1 MSDTGKITKVSQWA
15 GLTLLALLFA
25 VWPVVHTISLRDL
38 LLVLS
43 TGVFAYLAVHA
54 HPSRWWSHIEWPVG
68 LYTALTLW
76 MLVVALF
83 ISAETTWSLGEIRGQ
98 WLKAMLALLT
108 GGLAA
113 FSIQQAPTVQR
124 TTVTLIF
131 VTLLLHVVYVDYLGL
146 KMLLESGRIFRQ
158 LAGGLTQGPDTSN
171 YLTNMLLVLLLAE
184 TFIRLTYRQRYLPLP
199 NVALFVVILLTLF
212 SAYAEGVRNGIV
224 EIACVLLVF
233 AVLFVLENRQRMGKA
248 TIALIVS
255 LVFVVPGVFS
265 YLSYKMGPRW
275 TTFLKPFPWRSTRI
289 PTRSGSTLKNRM
301 N

>member
-248 TIALIVS
+248 MIALIVS

-265 YLSYKMGPRW
+265 YLSYKMDPRW
-275 TTFLKPFPWRSTRI
+275 TTFFETI
-289 PTRSGSTLKNRM
+289 PLALDTDTHTQWINIKKTE
-301 N
+301 